1 VRRHSKGTAFVGF
14 LVADVEYAVHIAGVR
29 EIVNPREVVV
39 LPRRPPGIL
48 GVAEFRSDIVPV
60 LDLRLR
66 FGLVDA
72 PITRRTKWLM
82 INAGVLQIALQ
93 VEHVVGVF
101 NAELEE
107 QKKAPPMLARDELC
121 RVLFVTKRKE
131 HMVFALDTSPFEEL
145 AREVAAAPQEL
156 TDAPQNVRDGGA

>member
-1 VRRHSKGTAFVGF
+1 VRRHSKGAAFVGF

-29 EIVNPREVVV
+29 EIVNPREVIV
-39 LPRRPPGIL
+39 LPRRPLGIL

-60 LDLRLR
+60 LDLRVR
-66 FGLVDA
+66 FGLADSPV
-72 PITRRTKWLM
+72 TRRTKWLM
-82 INAGVLQIALQ
+82 LSAGSFQIALQ

-101 NAELEE
+101 SAEVGE

-121 RVLFVTKRKE
+121 RVLFVTKRNE

-145 AREVAAAPQEL
+145 AREVASAPQDPASGES
-156 TDAPQNVRDGGA
+156 TEQNGGA

>member
-1 VRRHSKGTAFVGF
+1 VRRHSKGAAFVGF
-14 LVADVEYAVHIAGVR
+14 LVADVEYAVQIAGVR

-39 LPRRPPGIL
+39 LPRRPLGIL

-60 LDLRLR
+60 LDLRMR
-66 FGLVDA
+66 FGLTEA

-82 INAGVLQIALQ
+82 IYAGTLQIALQ

-101 NAELEE
+101 SAEIVE
-107 QKKAPPMLARDELC
+107 QKKAPPMLSRDELC

-145 AREVAAAPQEL
+145 ARELA
-156 TDAPQNVRDGGA
+156 GGAQTTQNGRAL